1 MPEKPFEIYEEDF
14 MKTAMDYLMFEQGVD
29 VKEFGDKLVAKT
41 LYASE
46 VIEEEGKVRVSLTGE
61 QKDED

>member
-1 MPEKPFEIYEEDF
+1 